1 MPDRAGW
8 LELAASGMDVAAL
21 AAAGWYLVVRSI
33 ERDRRSA
40 NRRLA
45 EFNELKKRFERDN
58 GDADHSLPD
67 FYPSLVSP
75 DACQSL
81 LNMTLPADP
90 LEDRG
95 GEGTEAEE
103 LLAAR
108 MLKSDQPFLTSI
120 FDAVFG
126 WWERIWRDMRSFG
139 WFRVPLLAPI
149 GLVLF
154 VLFAATCVIRL
165 PVVAVGYLFDAR
177 NDFRL
182 RIVVLAF
189 ALGLVLQVLRAAI
202 G

>member
-21 AAAGWYLVVRSI
+21 AASGWYLFARSI

-45 EFNELKKRFERDN
+45 ELNELKKRPEQDSGNADRNLRDLYRSPA
-58 GDADHSLPD
+58 G
-67 FYPSLVSP
+67 P
-75 DACQSL
+75 DARQPL
-81 LNMTLPADP
+81 LNMVPAVGRQ
-90 LEDRG
+90 EDRG
-95 GEGTEAEE
+95 GEGTEPED
-103 LLAAR
+103 LLTAR
-108 MLKSDQPFLTSI
+108 MLQSGPPFLAPVS
-120 FDAVFG
+120 DAVLG
-126 WWERIWRDMRSFG
+126 WWERIRRGMRSFG

-154 VLFAATCVIRL
+154 VLFAVTCVIRL
-165 PVVAVGYLFDAR
+165 PAGAIGYLSDAR

-182 RIVVLAF
+182 RIIVLAF
-189 ALGLVLQVLRAAI
+189 GLGLVLQVLRAAI